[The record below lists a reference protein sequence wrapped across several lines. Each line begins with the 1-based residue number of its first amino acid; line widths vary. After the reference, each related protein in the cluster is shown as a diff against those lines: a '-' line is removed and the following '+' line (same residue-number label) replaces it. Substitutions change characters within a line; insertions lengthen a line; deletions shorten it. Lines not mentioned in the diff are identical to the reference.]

1 MLNGLDLSYAETG
14 IAKGRHHHGLYSDL
28 MEQYGDGKEVSQL
41 VTDLLLE
48 IEKITQNKI
57 ILSSE
62 RFLELIMLNPSAFDC
77 LVKKLEKHFNVIIV
91 SIHRDYTAIVDSG
104 IRHFINSVNFGN
116 IDYYSDYFGFKVN
129 KINKYFNL
137 DEVRKSFYLWIKKAY
152 ENINSIKFTKISISY
167 NRSVIPRILSEI
179 SGSRIQDL
187 SIYLK
192 GSDIK
197 LNKNYFNYSMLEEYE
212 IYCYNFFKND
222 KSVKFIT
229 YDYFIN
235 HSKIKNSS

>member
-1 MLNGLDLSYAETG
+1 MLSGLDICYAATG
-14 IAKGRHHHGLYSDL
+14 IAKGRHHHGLFSDQ

-77 LVKKLEKHFNVIIV
+77 LVKKLEKHINVIIV

-104 IRHFINSVNFGN
+104 IRHFINTVNFGN
-116 IDYYSDYFGFKVN
+116 IDYYSDYFGFKIN

-137 DEVRKSFYLWIKKAY
+137 DEVRERFFLWIEKAY
-152 ENINSIKFTKISISY
+152 DNIKSINFTKISIPYSG
-167 NRSVIPRILSEI
+167 SVIPCILSEI
-179 SGSRIQDL
+179 SGSRLQDL
-187 SIYLK
+187 NIYLK
-192 GSDIK
+192 GSDIRM
-197 LNKNYFNYSMLEEYE
+197 NKNYFNNSMLKEYE
-212 IYCYNFFKND
+212 IHCSNLYFSD
-222 KSVKFIT
+222 KDVEFIT
-229 YDYFIN
+229 YDSYYKSF
-235 HSKIKNSS
+235 K